1 MSEMVNQAAEAD
13 LDRSEE
19 RSEHGVDGMLEERDP
34 SAMTLSVF
42 GQLLEP
48 EGIAPAQDFAESGR
62 LICEQT
68 PSIELRAKIRFILNE
83 DIQFDVGAGDDVRRL
98 MRHWRAELS
107 PQIENTDEDLFVS
120 GFADDEAL
128 ADLASEAPIIRLV
141 NHLFARALDLD
152 ASDIHFEPNEN
163 YLDIRCR
170 VDGIMTRIERLPVKI
185 HTAVASRLKLMAK
198 LDIGEKRL
206 PQDGRIDYKVGNKQL
221 DMRVST
227 LPGVHGESVVLR
239 ILDRS
244 DTAVSLKQLG
254 MPEKILEQYQ
264 GIINQPHGMVL
275 ITGPT
280 GSGKTTTLY
289 ATLEKINSE
298 AQKIITV
305 EDPVEYQLD
314 GITQIQ
320 ANASIGLSFAQ
331 GLRSIV
337 RQDPDVLMIGEIRD
351 HETAEIA
358 IESALTGH
366 LVFSTL
372 HTNDAAGAVTR
383 LQDMGV
389 QGYLISS
396 SLLAIQAQRLVRR
409 VCTDCAE
416 VHPLNIDEAA
426 ALEIDIDSIAEIR
439 RGSGCERC
447 GQTGYRGRVGLYEL
461 LIMTDA
467 IRHHIAA
474 GADANIIRD
483 EAIREGMKTL
493 RQDALEKLSDGMTTP
508 EEVVRVTRAI

>member
-1 MSEMVNQAAEAD
+1 MSYSP
-13 LDRSEE
+13 L
-19 RSEHGVDGMLEERDP
+19 
-34 SAMTLSVF
+34 TLPIF
-42 GQLLEP
+42 TQLLEP
-48 EGIAPAQDFAESGR
+48 EGIAPAQDFEESGS
-62 LICEQT
+62 LICKQL
-68 PSIELRAKIRFILNE
+68 PSIEQRAKIRFIIGEIVRFNL
-83 DIQFDVGAGDDVRRL
+83 GADDEVRRL
-98 MRHWRAELS
+98 MKHWRAELS
-107 PQIENTDEDLFVS
+107 PQIDSNEDELFVS
-120 GFADDEAL
+120 GFEDDEEL
-128 ADLASEAPIIRLV
+128 IDLASEAPIIRLV
-141 NHLFARALDLD
+141 NHLFARALDLN
-152 ASDIHFEPNEN
+152 ASDIHFEPNESH
-163 YLDIRCR
+163 LDVRCR
-170 VDGIMTRIERLPVKI
+170 VDGIMTRIERLPVRI

-206 PQDGRIDYKVGNKQL
+206 PQDGRIDYQIGSKQL

-244 DTAVSLKQLG
+244 DTTVDRAQLG
-254 MPEKILEQYQ
+254 MPASVLQNYQ
-264 GIINQPHGMVL
+264 GVISQPHGMIL

-298 AQKIITV
+298 RQKIITV

-320 ANASIGLSFAQ
+320 ANASIGLSFAA

-337 RQDPDVLMIGEIRD
+337 RQDPDVLMVGEIRD

-389 QGYLISS
+389 EGYLISS

-409 VCTDCAE
+409 ICTDCAE
-416 VHPLNIDEAA
+416 TKPLSEDEATV
-426 ALEIDIDSIAEIR
+426 LEISVQDCPEIR
-439 RGSGCERC
+439 RGKGCERC

-461 LIMTDA
+461 LMMSDA
-467 IRHHIAA
+467 IRHHVAS

-483 EAIREGMKTL
+483 QAIKEGMRTL
-493 RQDALEKLSDGMTTP
+493 REDAIDKLNAGLTTP

>member
-1 MSEMVNQAAEAD
+1 MT
-13 LDRSEE
+13 
-19 RSEHGVDGMLEERDP
+19 P
-34 SAMTLSVF
+34 SAITLPVF
-42 GQLLEP
+42 SQLLEP
-48 EGIAPAQDFAESGR
+48 EGIAPAQNFHDSAM
-62 LICEQT
+62 LVYNT
-68 PSIELRAKIRFILNE
+68 LPSIELRAKIRFIIGNTVHFR
-83 DIQFDVGAGDDVRRL
+83 QARGDEVSRL
-98 MRHWRAELS
+98 MKFWRAELS
-107 PQIENTDEDLFVS
+107 PQIDQSEDVFVS
-120 GFADDEAL
+120 GFEDDEEL
-128 ADLASEAPIIRLV
+128 KDLASEAPVIRLV
-141 NHLFARALDLD
+141 NHLFARAMDLN
-152 ASDIHFEPNEN
+152 ASDIHFEPNED
-163 YLDIRCR
+163 YLDVRCR
-170 VDGIMTRIERLPVKI
+170 VDGIMTRIERLPIKI

-206 PQDGRIDYKVGNKQL
+206 PQDGRIDSRIGNKEL

-227 LPGVHGESVVLR
+227 LTGVHGESVVLR

-244 DTAVSLKQLG
+244 DTAVSLQQLG
-254 MPEKILEQYQ
+254 MPDAILGTYQ
-264 GIINQPHGMVL
+264 HLITQPHGMIL

-298 AQKIITV
+298 KHKIITV

-320 ANASIGLSFAQ
+320 VNAGIGLNFAA

-337 RQDPDVLMIGEIRD
+337 RQDPDVLMVGEIRD

-389 QGYLISS
+389 EGYLISS

-409 VCTDCAE
+409 ICSDCKVEQA
-416 VHPLNIDEAA
+416 LSADEAA
-426 ALEIDIDSIAEIR
+426 VLEIDAKDYPVLY
-439 RGSGCERC
+439 RGTGCERC
-447 GQTGYRGRVGLYEL
+447 GGSGYRGRIGLYEL
-461 LIMTDA
+461 LVMSDA
-467 IRHHIAA
+467 IRHHIAS
-474 GADANIIRD
+474 GADANVIRD
-483 EAIREGMKTL
+483 QAIREGMKTL
-493 RQDALEKLSDGMTTP
+493 RQDALEKLAAGLTTP

>member
-1 MSEMVNQAAEAD
+1 
-13 LDRSEE
+13 
-19 RSEHGVDGMLEERDP
+19 
-34 SAMTLSVF
+34 MTLSIF
-42 GQLLEP
+42 TQLLEP
-48 EGIAPAQDFAESGR
+48 EGIAPAKDFEESGS
-62 LICEQT
+62 LICSQL
-68 PSIELRAKIRFILNE
+68 PSIAIRSKVRFIVGE
-83 DIQFDVGAGDDVRRL
+83 IVRFKVGADEEVRRL
-98 MRHWRAELS
+98 MRYWRAELS
-107 PQIENTDEDLFVS
+107 PQIESNEDDHFVS
-120 GFADDEAL
+120 GFEDDEEL
-128 ADLASEAPIIRLV
+128 IDLASEAPIIRLV
-141 NHLFARALDLD
+141 NHLFARALDLN
-152 ASDIHFEPNEN
+152 ASDIHFEPNEA
-163 YLDIRCR
+163 YLNVRCR
-170 VDGIMTRIERLPVKI
+170 VDGIMTRIERLPIRI

-206 PQDGRIDYKVGNKQL
+206 PQDGRINYQIGSKQL

-244 DTAVSLKQLG
+244 DTTVDLSRLG
-254 MPEKILEQYQ
+254 MPGNVLTNYQ
-264 GIINQPHGMVL
+264 SVISQPHGMIL

-298 AQKIITV
+298 RQKIITV
-305 EDPVEYQLD
+305 EDPVEYQLE

-320 ANASIGLSFAQ
+320 ANASIGLSFAA

-337 RQDPDVLMIGEIRD
+337 RQDPDILMVGEIRD

-389 QGYLISS
+389 EGYLISS

-416 VHPLNIDEAA
+416 THFLSEDEAIV
-426 ALEIDIDSIAEIR
+426 LEIDISTCPKIQ
-439 RGSGCERC
+439 RGKGCERC
-447 GQTGYRGRVGLYEL
+447 GHTGYRGRVGLYEL
-461 LIMTDA
+461 LMMSDA
-467 IRHHIAA
+467 IRHHIAS

-483 EAIREGMKTL
+483 EAIIEGMKTL
-493 RQDALEKLSDGMTTP
+493 REDAIEKLKAGLTTP

>member
-1 MSEMVNQAAEAD
+1 MSYQ
-13 LDRSEE
+13 SI
-19 RSEHGVDGMLEERDP
+19 
-34 SAMTLSVF
+34 TLPLFS
-42 GQLLEP
+42 QLLEP
-48 EGIAPAQDFAESGR
+48 EGIAPARDFVESGK
-62 LICEQT
+62 LICSQL
-68 PSIELRAKIRFILNE
+68 PAIELRAKIRFITRELVR
-83 DIQFDVGAGDDVRRL
+83 FDLASDDEVRR
-98 MRHWRAELS
+98 MMKHWRAELS
-107 PQIENTDEDLFVS
+107 PQMDNTEDEIFVS
-120 GFADDEAL
+120 GFEDDEEL
-128 ADLASEAPIIRLV
+128 KDLASEAPIIRLV
-141 NHLFARALDLD
+141 NHLFARAVDLN

-170 VDGIMTRIERLPVKI
+170 VDGILARIERLPIKI

-198 LDIGEKRL
+198 MDIGEKRL
-206 PQDGRIDYKVGNKQL
+206 PQDGRINYQIGSKQL

-239 ILDRS
+239 ILDRG
-244 DTAVSLKQLG
+244 DTTVSLQQLG
-254 MPEKILEQYQ
+254 MPASVLQHYL
-264 GIINQPHGMVL
+264 GLINQPHGMIL

-289 ATLEKINSE
+289 ATLEKINNE
-298 AQKIITV
+298 KQKIITV
-305 EDPVEYQLD
+305 EDPVEYQLE

-320 ANASIGLSFAQ
+320 ANASIGLTFAT

-337 RQDPDVLMIGEIRD
+337 RQDPDVLMVGEIRD

-389 QGYLISS
+389 EGYLISS

-409 VCTDCAE
+409 ICPDCTQQHELTD
-416 VHPLNIDEAA
+416 DEATV
-426 ALEIDIDSIAEIR
+426 LEIEKAFCPR
-439 RGSGCERC
+439 VTRGSGCDRC
-447 GQTGYRGRVGLYEL
+447 GNTGYRGRVGLYEL
-461 LIMTDA
+461 LLMSDA
-467 IRHHIAA
+467 IRHHIAS

-483 EAIREGMKTL
+483 QAIKEGMTTL
-493 RQDALEKLSDGMTTP
+493 RQDALEKLKAGITTP
-508 EEVVRVTRAI
+508 EEVVRVTRAL

>member
-1 MSEMVNQAAEAD
+1 MSQTNIS
-13 LDRSEE
+13 L
-19 RSEHGVDGMLEERDP
+19 P
-34 SAMTLSVF
+34 IF

-48 EGIAPAQDFAESGR
+48 EGIAPAQNFSQSYELVCDT
-62 LICEQT
+62 L
-68 PSIELRAKIRFILNE
+68 PSIELRAKIRFI
-83 DIQFDVGAGDDVRRL
+83 IGDTVRFRRGHGDEVVRL
-98 MRHWRAELS
+98 MKHWRAELS
-107 PQIENTDEDLFVS
+107 PQIEQSDDVFVS
-120 GFADDEAL
+120 GFEDDEEL
-128 ADLASEAPIIRLV
+128 KDLASEAPIIRLV
-141 NHLFARALDLD
+141 NHLFARAMDLN
-152 ASDIHFEPNEN
+152 ASDIHFEPNEHH
-163 YLDIRCR
+163 LDVRCR
-170 VDGIMTRIERLPVKI
+170 VDGIMTRIERLPIKI
-185 HTAVASRLKLMAK
+185 HTAVASRLKLMAR

-206 PQDGRIDYKVGNKQL
+206 PQDGRIDSRIGNKQF

-244 DTAVSLKQLG
+244 DTAVSLQQLG
-254 MPEKILEQYQ
+254 MPEAILGKYQ
-264 GIINQPHGMVL
+264 QLISQPHGMIL

-298 AQKIITV
+298 QQKIITV

-320 ANASIGLSFAQ
+320 ANASIGLTFAA

-337 RQDPDVLMIGEIRD
+337 RQDPDVLMVGEIRD

-389 QGYLISS
+389 ESYLISS
-396 SLLAIQAQRLVRR
+396 SVLAIQAQRLVRR
-409 VCTDCAE
+409 ICTDCKIE
-416 VHPLNIDEAA
+416 QPLSTDEANV
-426 ALEIDIDSIAEIR
+426 LDIDAKDYPVLS
-439 RGSGCERC
+439 RGTGCERC
-447 GQTGYRGRVGLYEL
+447 GGSGYRGRIGLYEL
-461 LIMTDA
+461 LVMSDT
-467 IRHHIAA
+467 IRHHVAS
-474 GADANIIRD
+474 GADANIIR
-483 EAIREGMKTL
+483 EQAIKEGMKTL
-493 RQDALEKLSDGMTTP
+493 RQDALEKLAAGLTTP

>member
-1 MSEMVNQAAEAD
+1 MSYSP
-13 LDRSEE
+13 L
-19 RSEHGVDGMLEERDP
+19 
-34 SAMTLSVF
+34 TLPIF
-42 GQLLEP
+42 TQLLEP
-48 EGIAPAQDFAESGR
+48 EGIAPAQDFEDSGS
-62 LICEQT
+62 LICNQL
-68 PSIELRAKIRFILNE
+68 PSIALRAKIRFIIGEIVRFNLGE
-83 DIQFDVGAGDDVRRL
+83 DDEVRRL
-98 MRHWRAELS
+98 MKHWRAELS
-107 PQIENTDEDLFVS
+107 PQIESNEDDLFVS
-120 GFADDEAL
+120 GFEDDEEL
-128 ADLASEAPIIRLV
+128 IDLASEAPIIRLV
-141 NHLFARALDLD
+141 NHLFARALDLN
-152 ASDIHFEPNEN
+152 ASDIHFEPNEAH
-163 YLDIRCR
+163 LDVRCR
-170 VDGIMTRIERLPVKI
+170 VDGIMTRIERLPVRI

-206 PQDGRIDYKVGNKQL
+206 PQDGRIDYQIGSKQL

-244 DTAVSLKQLG
+244 DTTVDLAQLG
-254 MPEKILEQYQ
+254 MPASVLQNYQ
-264 GIINQPHGMVL
+264 GVISQPHGMIL

-289 ATLEKINSE
+289 ATLEKINNE
-298 AQKIITV
+298 RQKIITV
-305 EDPVEYQLD
+305 EDPVEYQLE

-320 ANASIGLSFAQ
+320 ANASIGLSFAV

-337 RQDPDVLMIGEIRD
+337 RQDPDVLMVGEIRD

-389 QGYLISS
+389 EGYLISS
-396 SLLAIQAQRLVRR
+396 SLLGIQAQRLVRR

-416 VHPLNIDEAA
+416 VLTLSDDEAA
-426 ALEIDIDSIAEIR
+426 VLEIDVNDCPEIR
-439 RGSGCERC
+439 RGNGCERC

-461 LIMTDA
+461 LMMSDA
-467 IRHHIAA
+467 IRHHIAS

-483 EAIREGMKTL
+483 QAIKEGMRTL
-493 RQDALEKLSDGMTTP
+493 REDAIDKLNAGLTTP

>member
-1 MSEMVNQAAEAD
+1 
-13 LDRSEE
+13 
-19 RSEHGVDGMLEERDP
+19 
-34 SAMTLSVF
+34 MTLPVF
-42 GQLLEP
+42 SQLLEP
-48 EGIAPAQDFAESGR
+48 EGIAPAQDFADTGR
-62 LICEQT
+62 LVCDQL
-68 PSIELRAKIRFILNE
+68 PGIELRAKIRFILDEAVNFDSGSE
-83 DIQFDVGAGDDVRRL
+83 DEVRRL

-107 PQIENTDEDLFVS
+107 PQMDSDEEELFVS
-120 GFADDEAL
+120 GFEDDEAL
-128 ADLASEAPIIRLV
+128 TDLASEAPIIRLV

-163 YLDIRCR
+163 SLDVRCR
-170 VDGIMTRIERLPVKI
+170 VDGIMTRIERLPIKI

-206 PQDGRIDYKVGNKQL
+206 PQDGRINYQIGSKML

-227 LPGVHGESVVLR
+227 LPGVHGESIVLR

-244 DTAVSLKQLG
+244 DTTVELQQLG

-264 GIINQPHGMVL
+264 GIVTQPHGMVL

-298 AQKIITV
+298 KQKIITV
-305 EDPVEYQLD
+305 EDPVEYQLE

-320 ANASIGLSFAQ
+320 ANASIGLSFAE

-337 RQDPDVLMIGEIRD
+337 RQDPDILMIGEIRD

-389 QGYLISS
+389 EGYLISS

-409 VCTDCAE
+409 VCDECEATRALTD
-416 VHPLNIDEAA
+416 DEAA
-426 ALEIDIDSIAEIR
+426 VLEIEHATCSEVHY
-439 RGSGCERC
+439 GKGCERC

-461 LIMTDA
+461 LVMSDA
-467 IRHHIAA
+467 IRHHIAT
-474 GADANIIRD
+474 GADANVIRD
-483 EAIREGMKTL
+483 EAIKEGMKTL
-493 RQDALEKLSDGMTTP
+493 RQDALEKLKTGLTTP
-508 EEVVRVTRAI
+508 EEVVRVTRAL

>member
-1 MSEMVNQAAEAD
+1 M
-13 LDRSEE
+13 
-19 RSEHGVDGMLEERDP
+19 
-34 SAMTLSVF
+34 
-42 GQLLEP
+42 
-48 EGIAPAQDFAESGR
+48 
-62 LICEQT
+62 
-68 PSIELRAKIRFILNE
+68 
-83 DIQFDVGAGDDVRRL
+83 
-98 MRHWRAELS
+98 
-107 PQIENTDEDLFVS
+107 
-120 GFADDEAL
+120 
-128 ADLASEAPIIRLV
+128 

-170 VDGIMTRIERLPVKI
+170 VDGIMTRIERLPIKI

-416 VHPLNIDEAA
+416 VHPLK
-426 ALEIDIDSIAEIR
+426 
-439 RGSGCERC
+439 
-447 GQTGYRGRVGLYEL
+447 YR
-461 LIMTDA
+461 
-467 IRHHIAA
+467 
-474 GADANIIRD
+474 
-483 EAIREGMKTL
+483 
-493 RQDALEKLSDGMTTP
+493 
-508 EEVVRVTRAI
+508 

>member
-1 MSEMVNQAAEAD
+1 
-13 LDRSEE
+13 
-19 RSEHGVDGMLEERDP
+19 
-34 SAMTLSVF
+34 MTHASISLPMF

-48 EGIAPAQDFAESGR
+48 EGIAPAQDFDASGV
-62 LICEQT
+62 LVCNT
-68 PSIELRAKIRFILNE
+68 LPSIELRAKIRYI
-83 DIQFDVGAGDDVRRL
+83 VGEPVKFRRGEGDEVSRL
-98 MRHWRAELS
+98 MKHWRAELS
-107 PQIENTDEDLFVS
+107 PQIDQTEDVFVS
-120 GFADDEAL
+120 GFEDDEEL
-128 ADLASEAPIIRLV
+128 KDLASEAPIIRLV
-141 NHLFARALDLD
+141 NHLFARALDLN
-152 ASDIHFEPNEN
+152 ASDIHFEPNEHH
-163 YLDIRCR
+163 LDVRCR
-170 VDGIMTRIERLPVKI
+170 VDGIMTRIERLPIKI
-185 HTAVASRLKLMAK
+185 HTAVASRLKLMAR

-206 PQDGRIDYKVGNKQL
+206 PQDGRIDSRIGAKQL

-244 DTAVSLKQLG
+244 DTAVSLQQLG
-254 MPEKILEQYQ
+254 MPESILGTYQ
-264 GIINQPHGMVL
+264 QLITQPHGMIL

-298 AQKIITV
+298 KQKIITV
-305 EDPVEYQLD
+305 EDPVEYQLE

-320 ANASIGLSFAQ
+320 ANSSIGLTFAA

-337 RQDPDVLMIGEIRD
+337 RQDPDVLMVGEIRD

-389 QGYLISS
+389 EGYLISS

-409 VCTDCAE
+409 ICTDCKIE
-416 VHPLNIDEAA
+416 QPLSIDEANV
-426 ALEIDIDSIAEIR
+426 LQIDAKDYPVLH
-439 RGSGCERC
+439 RGTGCERC
-447 GQTGYRGRVGLYEL
+447 GGSGYRGRIGLYEL
-461 LIMTDA
+461 LVMSDT
-467 IRHHIAA
+467 IRHHIAS
-474 GADANIIRD
+474 GADANVIRD
-483 EAIREGMKTL
+483 QAISEGMRTL
-493 RQDALEKLSDGMTTP
+493 RQDALEKLGAGLTTP

>member
-1 MSEMVNQAAEAD
+1 
-13 LDRSEE
+13 
-19 RSEHGVDGMLEERDP
+19 
-34 SAMTLSVF
+34 MTHATITMPVF
-42 GQLLEP
+42 SQLLEP
-48 EGIAPAQDFAESGR
+48 HGIVPANDFGDSGNLVCDR
-62 LICEQT
+62 I
-68 PSIELRAKIRFILNE
+68 PSIEMRARIRFIM
-83 DIQFDVGAGDDVRRL
+83 GDMVRFTMSGEEEVRRL
-98 MRHWRAELS
+98 MKYWRAELS
-107 PQIENTDEDLFVS
+107 PHIESSDEEIFVS
-120 GFADDEAL
+120 GFEDDDQL
-128 ADLASEAPIIRLV
+128 MDLASEAPIIRLV
-141 NHLFARALDLD
+141 NHLFARALDLN

-163 YLDIRCR
+163 HLDVRCR

-185 HTAVASRLKLMAK
+185 QTAVASRLKLMAK

-206 PQDGRIDYKVGNKQL
+206 PQDGRIDYQIGSKQL

-244 DTAVSLKQLG
+244 DMAVELTALG
-254 MPEKILEQYQ
+254 MPEKVLTQYQ
-264 GIINQPHGMVL
+264 GVINQPHGMIL

-298 AQKIITV
+298 QQKIITV
-305 EDPVEYQLD
+305 EDPVEYQLE

-320 ANASIGLSFAQ
+320 ANASIGLSFAK

-389 QGYLISS
+389 ESYLISS

-416 VHPLNIDEAA
+416 TVALTEDEARV
-426 ALEIDIDSIAEIR
+426 LEIERTYCPEVR
-439 RGSGCERC
+439 RGPGCESC
-447 GQTGYRGRVGLYEL
+447 GSTGYRGRVGLYEL
-461 LIMTDA
+461 LLMTDA
-467 IRHHIAA
+467 IRHHITS
-474 GADANIIRD
+474 GADANV
-483 EAIREGMKTL
+483 IREEAVRGGMKTL
-493 RQDALEKLSDGMTTP
+493 RKDALEKLKDGLTTP
-508 EEVVRVTRAI
+508 EEVVRVTRAL

>member
-1 MSEMVNQAAEAD
+1 MPYSPV
-13 LDRSEE
+13 
-19 RSEHGVDGMLEERDP
+19 
-34 SAMTLSVF
+34 TLSIF
-42 GQLLEP
+42 TQLLEP
-48 EGIAPAQDFAESGR
+48 EGIAPAKDFEESGS
-62 LICEQT
+62 LICNQL
-68 PSIELRAKIRFILNE
+68 PSIAFRSKVRFIVGE
-83 DIQFDVGAGDDVRRL
+83 IVRFKVGADEEVRRL
-98 MRHWRAELS
+98 MKYWRAELS
-107 PQIENTDEDLFVS
+107 PQIESNEDERFVS
-120 GFADDEAL
+120 GFEDDEEL
-128 ADLASEAPIIRLV
+128 IDLASEAPIIRLV
-141 NHLFARALDLD
+141 NHLFARALDLN
-152 ASDIHFEPNEN
+152 ASDIHFEPNEA
-163 YLDIRCR
+163 YLNVRCR
-170 VDGIMTRIERLPVKI
+170 VDGIMTRIERLPVRI

-206 PQDGRIDYKVGNKQL
+206 PQDGRINYQIGSKQL

-244 DTAVSLKQLG
+244 DTTVDLSRLG
-254 MPEKILEQYQ
+254 MPDNVLTNYQ
-264 GIINQPHGMVL
+264 GVISQPHGMIL

-298 AQKIITV
+298 RQKIITV
-305 EDPVEYQLD
+305 EDPVEYQLE

-320 ANASIGLSFAQ
+320 ANASIGLSFAA

-337 RQDPDVLMIGEIRD
+337 RQDPDILMVGEIRD

-389 QGYLISS
+389 EGYLISS
-396 SLLAIQAQRLVRR
+396 SLLAIKAQRLVRR

-416 VHPLNIDEAA
+416 THFLSEDEANV
-426 ALEIDIDSIAEIR
+426 LEIGISSCPKIQ
-439 RGSGCERC
+439 RGKGCDRC
-447 GQTGYRGRVGLYEL
+447 GHTGYRGRVGLYEL
-461 LIMTDA
+461 LMMSDA
-467 IRHHIAA
+467 IRHHIAS

-483 EAIREGMKTL
+483 EAIIEGMKTL
-493 RQDALEKLSDGMTTP
+493 REDAIEKLKAGLTTP

>member
-1 MSEMVNQAAEAD
+1 
-13 LDRSEE
+13 
-19 RSEHGVDGMLEERDP
+19 
-34 SAMTLSVF
+34 MTLPVF
-42 GQLLEP
+42 SQLLEP
-48 EGIAPAQDFAESGR
+48 QGIAPAQDFHESGR
-62 LICEQT
+62 LVCNQL
-68 PSIELRAKIRFILNE
+68 PDIELRAKIRFIVNDLVRFE
-83 DIQFDVGAGDDVRRL
+83 LSDDEAVRRL
-98 MRHWRAELS
+98 MKHWRAELS
-107 PQIENTDEDLFVS
+107 PEIESGDEDIFVS
-120 GFADDEAL
+120 GFEDDEGL
-128 ADLASEAPIIRLV
+128 KDLASEAPIIRLV
-141 NHLFARALDLD
+141 NHLFARALDLNS
-152 ASDIHFEPNEN
+152 SDIHFEPNEN
-163 YLDIRCR
+163 YLDVRCR

-206 PQDGRIDYKVGNKQL
+206 PQDGRIDYQIGNKQL

-244 DTAVSLKQLG
+244 DTTVELKQLG
-254 MPEKILEQYQ
+254 MPQEILKRYQ
-264 GIINQPHGMVL
+264 GVINQPHGMIL

-289 ATLEKINSE
+289 ATLEKINNE
-298 AQKIITV
+298 TQKIITV

-320 ANASIGLSFAQ
+320 ANASIGLSFAA

-337 RQDPDVLMIGEIRD
+337 RQDPDILMVGEIRD

-389 QGYLISS
+389 EGYLISS

-409 VCTDCAE
+409 VCTDCLTTHE
-416 VHPLNIDEAA
+416 LNDDEAA
-426 ALEIDIDSIAEIR
+426 VLEISKEFCPVVK

-447 GQTGYRGRVGLYEL
+447 GNTGYRGRVGLYEL
-461 LIMTDA
+461 LLMSDT
-467 IRHHIAA
+467 IRHHIAS
-474 GADANIIRD
+474 GADANTIRD
-483 EAIREGMKTL
+483 QAIAEGMRTL
-493 RQDALEKLSDGMTTP
+493 RQDALDKLKAGLTTP
-508 EEVVRVTRAI
+508 EEVVRVTRAL

>member
-1 MSEMVNQAAEAD
+1 VSQIELGLPAF
-13 LDRSEE
+13 S
-19 RSEHGVDGMLEERDP
+19 
-34 SAMTLSVF
+34 
-42 GQLLEP
+42 QLLEP
-48 EGIAPAQDFAESGR
+48 QNIAPALDFFESGE
-62 LICEQT
+62 LVCQAV
-68 PSIELRAKIRFILNE
+68 PAIETRARIRYILDPRIRFRC
-83 DIQFDVGAGDDVRRL
+83 GSDDEVKRL

-107 PQIENTDEDLFVS
+107 PQIDNPEEVFVS
-120 GFADDEAL
+120 GFEDDEEL
-128 ADLASEAPIIRLV
+128 TDLASEAPIIRLV
-141 NHLFARALDLD
+141 NHLFARALDLN
-152 ASDIHFEPNEN
+152 ASDIHFEPSEN
-163 YLDIRCR
+163 HLDVRCR

-185 HTAVASRLKLMAK
+185 HTAVASRLKLMAR

-206 PQDGRIDYKVGNKQL
+206 PQDGRIDYQIGSKQL

-244 DTAVSLKQLG
+244 DTAVPLQALG
-254 MPEKILEQYQ
+254 MPENILKQYQ
-264 GIINQPHGMVL
+264 HIITQPHGMVL

-289 ATLEKINSE
+289 ATLEKINN
-298 AQKIITV
+298 AKQKIITV
-305 EDPVEYQLD
+305 EDPVEYQLE

-320 ANASIGLSFAQ
+320 ANPAIGLSFAA

-337 RQDPDVLMIGEIRD
+337 RQDPDILMVGEIRD

-389 QGYLISS
+389 EGYLISS

-409 VCTDCAE
+409 VCTDCSE
-416 VHPLNIDEAA
+416 TVPLSADEAA
-426 ALEIDIDSIAEIR
+426 VLEIDPRTCPEVR
-439 RGSGCERC
+439 RGKGCDRC
-447 GQTGYRGRVGLYEL
+447 GNTGYRGRIGLYEL
-461 LIMTDA
+461 LVMSDA
-467 IRHHIAA
+467 IRHHIAT
-474 GADANIIRD
+474 GADANV
-483 EAIREGMKTL
+483 IREAAIHEGMRTL
-493 RQDALEKLSDGMTTP
+493 RQDALEKLRAGMTTP

>member
-1 MSEMVNQAAEAD
+1 MSRA
-13 LDRSEE
+13 
-19 RSEHGVDGMLEERDP
+19 P
-34 SAMTLSVF
+34 ITLPIF

-48 EGIAPAQDFAESGR
+48 EGIAPAQDFNDSGM
-62 LICEQT
+62 LVYNT
-68 PSIELRAKIRFILNE
+68 LPGIELRAKIRFI
-83 DIQFDVGAGDDVRRL
+83 VGNPVRFRIGQGDEVSRL
-98 MRHWRAELS
+98 MKHWRAELS
-107 PQIENTDEDLFVS
+107 PQIDQTEDVFVS
-120 GFADDEAL
+120 GFEDDEEL
-128 ADLASEAPIIRLV
+128 KDLASEAPIIRLV
-141 NHLFARALDLD
+141 NHLFARALDLN
-152 ASDIHFEPNEN
+152 ASDIHFEPNED
-163 YLDIRCR
+163 YLDVRCR
-170 VDGIMTRIERLPVKI
+170 VDGIMARIERLPIKI
-185 HTAVASRLKLMAK
+185 HTAVASRLKLMAR

-206 PQDGRIDYKVGNKQL
+206 PQDGRIDSRIGNKQL

-227 LPGVHGESVVLR
+227 LPGVHGESIVLR

-244 DTAVSLKQLG
+244 DTAVSLQQLG
-254 MPEKILEQYQ
+254 MPEAILGKYQ
-264 GIINQPHGMVL
+264 HLITQPHGMIL

-298 AQKIITV
+298 KQKIITV
-305 EDPVEYQLD
+305 EDPVEYQLE

-320 ANASIGLSFAQ
+320 ANASIGLTFAA

-337 RQDPDVLMIGEIRD
+337 RQDPDVLMVGEIRD

-389 QGYLISS
+389 EGYLISS

-409 VCTDCAE
+409 VCTDCKVE
-416 VHPLNIDEAA
+416 HPISLDEANV
-426 ALEIDIDSIAEIR
+426 LEIDAKDYPVLQ
-439 RGSGCERC
+439 RGTGCERC
-447 GQTGYRGRVGLYEL
+447 GGTGYRGRIGLYEL
-461 LIMTDA
+461 LVMSDA
-467 IRHHIAA
+467 IRHHIAS
-474 GADANIIRD
+474 GADANVIR
-483 EAIREGMKTL
+483 EQAIREGMKTL
-493 RQDALEKLSDGMTTP
+493 RQDALEKLAAGLTTP

>member
-1 MSEMVNQAAEAD
+1 MSDATISLPM
-13 LDRSEE
+13 
-19 RSEHGVDGMLEERDP
+19 
-34 SAMTLSVF
+34 F

-48 EGIAPAQDFAESGR
+48 EGIAPAQNFSTTFE
-62 LICEQT
+62 LVCNT
-68 PSIELRAKIRFILNE
+68 LPSIELRAKIRFIMGE
-83 DIQFDVGAGDDVRRL
+83 YVKFRRGQGDEVSRL
-98 MRHWRAELS
+98 MKYWRAELS
-107 PQIENTDEDLFVS
+107 PQIEQGDDVFVS
-120 GFADDEAL
+120 GFEDDEEL
-128 ADLASEAPIIRLV
+128 KDLASEAPIIRLV
-141 NHLFARALDLD
+141 NHLFARAMDLN

-163 YLDIRCR
+163 HLDVRCR
-170 VDGIMTRIERLPVKI
+170 VDGIMTRIERLPIKI
-185 HTAVASRLKLMAK
+185 HTAVASRLKLMAR

-206 PQDGRIDYKVGNKQL
+206 PQDGRIDSRIGNKQL

-244 DTAVSLKQLG
+244 DTAVSLQQLG
-254 MPEKILEQYQ
+254 MPEEILGKYQ
-264 GIINQPHGMVL
+264 QLITQPHGMIL

-298 AQKIITV
+298 KQKIITV
-305 EDPVEYQLD
+305 EDPVEYQLE

-320 ANASIGLSFAQ
+320 ANSSIGLSFAA

-337 RQDPDVLMIGEIRD
+337 RQDPDVLMVGEIRD

-383 LQDMGV
+383 MQDMGV
-389 QGYLISS
+389 EGYLISS
-396 SLLAIQAQRLVRR
+396 SVLAIQAQRLVRR
-409 VCTDCAE
+409 VCVDCKVE
-416 VHPLNIDEAA
+416 QPLTADEANV
-426 ALEIDIDSIAEIR
+426 LDIDAKDYPVLA
-439 RGSGCERC
+439 RGKGCERC
-447 GQTGYRGRVGLYEL
+447 GGSGYRGRIGLYEL
-461 LIMTDA
+461 LVMSDA
-467 IRHHIAA
+467 IRHHVAT
-474 GADANIIRD
+474 GADANVIR
-483 EAIREGMKTL
+483 EQAIKEGMKTL
-493 RQDALEKLSDGMTTP
+493 RQDALEKLAAGLTTP